1 MARWTY
7 NTVIQ
12 ERYTSLSADLIRQK
26 PCAHTSLRHRNISLR
41 WLLKVVHAPAEPTAE
56 TFPKEPNYCKSK
68 GRWNTWVPE
77 LRHPLR
83 NMIRWQKA
91 SHTCHLFFTC
101 KINSCREAPYINKNT
116 RSLLPSGKNR
126 ITKSILPSQG
136 LTSQFSFQVLV
147 HWASEFLEQ
156 HRMVCGC
163 GLWKNCRDSISPHLS
178 EMWNVIPN

>member
-1 MARWTY
+1 MQIWFVRSHVPILHWGTEISRWGDYLKLCTPLQNQQRKPSQRSPTTASPKADGTQGFLNSDIPYEIWSGDRKHHTLAIYFSPARLT
-7 NTVIQ
+7 
-12 ERYTSLSADLIRQK
+12 
-26 PCAHTSLRHRNISLR
+26 
-41 WLLKVVHAPAEPTAE
+41 HAG
-56 TFPKEPNYCKSK
+56 K
-68 GRWNTWVPE
+68 
-77 LRHPLR
+77 H
-83 NMIRWQKA
+83 
-91 SHTCHLFFTC
+91 
-101 KINSCREAPYINKNT
+101 PYINKNT